1 MPRFHK
7 FLLLMSWLT
16 RFGSWLCSGCSKS
29 SRLSTVSNGAQLPTP
44 ELSSLSRSVSRC
56 SSLSLTKYAKCVTC
70 KKALLG
76 GPGGSVECKRCNAN
90 RKEDLAIQTKLAQAE
105 PKKLQSE
112 RTQARR
118 IAKLLFRK
126 KPCTKIR
133 TEMIH
138 SLSTIDRNHMTSKP
152 PVNSGGLLRSRKKSQ
167 PDLSYRKRKHGKTLI
182 IVGTIDQT
190 LICGQTQ
197 NLCQIQPQL

>member
-1 MPRFHK
+1 
-7 FLLLMSWLT
+7 MSWLT
-16 RFGSWLCSGCSKS
+16 RFGSWICSGCNKS
-29 SRLSTVSNGAQLPTP
+29 SRLSTVSNRAQLPTP
-44 ELSSLSRSVSRC
+44 ELSSLSRSMSRC

-76 GPGGSVECKRCNAN
+76 GLSGSVECKRCNAN
-90 RKEDLAIQTKLAQAE
+90 RKEDLAIQAKLAQAE
-105 PKKLQSE
+105 PEKLQSE

-118 IAKLLFRK
+118 IAKPLFRK

-133 TEMIH
+133 TEKIH

-152 PVNSGGLLRSRKKSQ
+152 PVNSDGLLRSGKKSQ
-167 PDLSYRKRKHGKTLI
+167 PDLSYRKRKHGKTLR
-182 IVGTIDQT
+182 IVGTMDQT

-197 NLCQIQPQL
+197 NHCQIQPQL